1 MLKVKEMSYK
11 LLKRNIKK
19 NGRKNKSDMNINYKD
34 YINNVHHFPIEGI
47 IYRDIQP
54 LLADSNVFMDAVKD
68 MGRLVDYK
76 NVKYWVGIE
85 SRGFLFASALAL
97 VYGGAVRIVRKKGK
111 LPNKKL
117 FSIKYGLELARIH
130 RGRCR
135 RPIMDL
141 GTCVVVDDVLATG
154 GTIKAAENLCKLHG
168 LEVTDKL
175 CLLDIGLYDGY
186 DVKSLISYNE

>member
-1 MLKVKEMSYK
+1 MDYK
-11 LLKRNIKK
+11 QHIDNIP
-19 NGRKNKSDMNINYKD
+19 N
-34 YINNVHHFPIEGI
+34 FPIEGI

-54 LLADSNVFMDAVKD
+54 LLANSDVFMDAIKD

-111 LPNKKL
+111 LPNQRT
-117 FSIKYGLELARIH
+117 FSVKYGLEYGNDELEMAYLPEH
-130 RGRCR
+130 
-135 RPIMDL
+135 DL

-154 GTIKAAENLCKLHG
+154 GTIQAAESLCKMVG
-168 LEVTDKL
+168 LTVLDKL
-175 CLLDIGLYDGY
+175 CLMDIGLYDGY
-186 DVKSLISYNE
+186 DVKSLITYE